1 MRNTTLVGLASVV
14 VLGTLAGLVLGSSSP
29 PNTPAPPPTA
39 SVDATIGAR
48 DGVPLT
54 AKDLLDHCQGN
65 DGSVDECLIGSL
77 HELAGARSWMEAL
90 STMPELTALD
100 KSINCHHIVHSLGY
114 LAATELELSE
124 MVESD
129 PGTCGD
135 GFSHG
140 WVSARAAQESMEDMV
155 RVHSE
160 LCASEDARKDFVRA
174 NKGVYYGGSC
184 VHGLGHAVYQIY
196 PYDFRG
202 GMDRCAQL
210 RVLGDWEEGKCVSGL
225 LMAFISK
232 EQILSGGDPVD
243 LDGREVASACGALD
257 GEVARECWYMVQA
270 LFSDN
275 LEGLSEV
282 CEAYKNS
289 EDCAVGLGYL
299 AYKKSTYLFPGAA
312 KLCLTVSKNSVLAG
326 CLYGALHA
334 EWIYALASGEDPDI
348 WRPDCA
354 ALPPAA
360 VAYCTKDFSE
370 ILTRYRQTGDAH
382 QGRFVGDEVT
392 PQRIPGNHD

>member
-1 MRNTTLVGLASVV
+1 MRNTTLAGLASVA
-14 VLGTLAGLVLGSSSP
+14 VLGALAGLVLGSSSP

-48 DGVPLT
+48 DGVLLT
-54 AKDLLDHCQGN
+54 ARDLLDRCLGN
-65 DGSVDECLIGSL
+65 GESVDECLIESL

-100 KSINCHHIVHSLGY
+100 QNINCHQIVHSLGY

-140 WVSARAAQESMEDMV
+140 WVSARASQGSLEDLV
-155 RVHSE
+155 RVNSE
-160 LCASEDARKDFVRA
+160 LCASEDARKDFVRS
-174 NKGVYYGGSC
+174 NKGVYYSGSC
-184 VHGLGHAVYQIY
+184 AHGLGHAVYQIY

-210 RVLGDWEEGKCVSGL
+210 RVLGGWEAGKCVSGL
-225 LMAFISK
+225 LMAFSMK
-232 EQILSGGDPVD
+232 EPILSGGDPID
-243 LDGREVASACGALD
+243 LGRREVALACGASD
-257 GEVARECWYMVQA
+257 GEVARECWYMGQEF
-270 LFSDN
+270 FSDDP
-275 LEGLSEV
+275 EGLSEV
-282 CEAYKNS
+282 CETYKNS
-289 EDCAVGLGYL
+289 EDCPVGLGYL
-299 AYKKSTYLFPGAA
+299 AYRKSTYLFLDAA

-382 QGRFVGDEVT
+382 QGRLRGDEVT
-392 PQRIPGNHD
+392 RRF